1 MADYFSENE
10 SEVLDMVS
18 AKWDIDE
25 ALQVSK
31 EEGKEEGRTEG
42 RAEGRTEGRIEGRA
56 EGILETFKGLVKDG
70 TLTIE
75 TAAKKMG
82 VTVADF
88 RKMAML

>member
-1 MADYFSENE
+1 
-10 SEVLDMVS
+10 MVS

-31 EEGKEEGRTEG
+31 EEGRT
-42 RAEGRTEGRIEGRA
+42 

>member
-1 MADYFSENE
+1 VIS
-10 SEVLDMVS
+10 L
-18 AKWDIDE
+18 KWDWNE
-25 ALQVSK
+25 ALKVAK
-31 EEGKEEGRTEG
+31 EENFEEGVKQGIEQGVKQGHTEG
-42 RAEGRTEGRIEGRA
+42 LIDA
-56 EGILETFKGLVKDG
+56 FKGLVKDG

>member
-1 MADYFSENE
+1 MIS
-10 SEVLDMVS
+10 L
-18 AKWDIDE
+18 KWDWNE
-25 ALQVSK
+25 ALKVAK
-31 EEGKEEGRTEG
+31 EENFEEGVKQGIEQGVKQGHTEG
-42 RAEGRTEGRIEGRA
+42 LIDA
-56 EGILETFKGLVKDG
+56 FKGLVKDG

>member
-1 MADYFSENE
+1 M
-10 SEVLDMVS
+10 
-18 AKWDIDE
+18 KWDWNE
-25 ALQVSK
+25 ALKVAK
-31 EEGKEEGRTEG
+31 EENFEEGVKQGIEQGVKQGHTEG
-42 RAEGRTEGRIEGRA
+42 LIDA
-56 EGILETFKGLVKDG
+56 FKGLVKDG

>member
-1 MADYFSENE
+1 MA
-10 SEVLDMVS
+10 
-18 AKWDIDE
+18 
-25 ALQVSK
+25 K
-31 EEGKEEGRTEG
+31 EENFEEGVKQGIEQGVKQGHTEG
-42 RAEGRTEGRIEGRA
+42 LIDA
-56 EGILETFKGLVKDG
+56 FKGLVKDG

>member
-1 MADYFSENE
+1 
-10 SEVLDMVS
+10 MVS

-31 EEGKEEGRTEG
+31 EEGRTEG
-42 RAEGRTEGRIEGRA
+42 IP
-56 EGILETFKGLVKDG
+56 ETFKGLVKDG

>member
-1 MADYFSENE
+1 M
-10 SEVLDMVS
+10 
-18 AKWDIDE
+18 KWDWNE
-25 ALQVSK
+25 ALKVAK
-31 EEGKEEGRTEG
+31 EENFEEGVKQGIEQGREQGVKQGHTEG
-42 RAEGRTEGRIEGRA
+42 LIDA
-56 EGILETFKGLVKDG
+56 FKGLVKDG

>member
-1 MADYFSENE
+1 
-10 SEVLDMVS
+10 MVS
-18 AKWDIDE
+18 AKWDWNE
-25 ALQVSK
+25 ALKVAK
-31 EEGKEEGRTEG
+31 EENFEEGVKQGIEQGVKQGHTEG
-42 RAEGRTEGRIEGRA
+42 LIDA
-56 EGILETFKGLVKDG
+56 FKGLVKDG